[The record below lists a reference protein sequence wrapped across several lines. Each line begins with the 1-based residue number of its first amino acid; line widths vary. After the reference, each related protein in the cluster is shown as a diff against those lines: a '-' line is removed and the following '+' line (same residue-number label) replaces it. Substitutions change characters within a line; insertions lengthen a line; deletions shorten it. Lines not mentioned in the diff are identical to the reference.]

1 MNYEMI
7 NIMQTY
13 PDMKGVFATND
24 MIALDALK
32 VLEEID
38 VNIPVIG
45 TDGTMGMLK
54 AVEEE
59 TLGITL
65 AQNPFDMGYLSVE
78 KAVNA
83 IKGEHVEKR
92 IDSGVDIVTTNN
104 AKSRIDFLTKNVFK

>member
-13 PDMKGVFATND
+13 PNMKGVFATND
-24 MIALDALK
+24 MIALGALK

-59 TLGITL
+59 TLGITG
-65 AQNPFDMGYLSVE
+65 PESF
-78 KAVNA
+78 
-83 IKGEHVEKR
+83 
-92 IDSGVDIVTTNN
+92 
-104 AKSRIDFLTKNVFK
+104 